1 MALWQRTMR
10 NQVSYTPPG
19 RTRSG
24 GDEAV
29 RRRHVLYVPG
39 YDPDARSRSRS
50 LFVRELIRYGRRF
63 GLSERSVTPAEQLP
77 GVPASRWRIRAAR
90 DGWTTDTVY
99 DVLRWD
105 DIVARDFA
113 RPMPACLARLALSFM
128 QAIGTGL
135 TMRLFRINWIFACV
149 TIYPAV
155 MVLALAL
162 AAVGLGYAAA
172 HLIWSAAWPLAI
184 VAGLGVAAG
193 TVALARPFYAR
204 WYVWHLLHDW
214 LFNWE
219 HGSGRRPD
227 YDARVER
234 FAAHLREVAAGSDAD
249 EILIVGHSSGAGMA
263 MEMLARALDAE
274 PDLGR
279 SGPAISLVT
288 IGTSL
293 PVAALNARADAI
305 RGRLARVMRAEH
317 VLWVEYQAPQDWLNA
332 AGFNPVRMP
341 TLGLAE
347 RDCVNPVI
355 RSARFAEITSD
366 QTYRL
371 MLRSPFR
378 MHFQFM
384 MANDRPGEYDF
395 YMIVLGPLTLARRIH
410 DPAVAARLVAAVPAQ
425 L

>member
-1 MALWQRTMR
+1 MR

-19 RTRSG
+19 RTEPAN
-24 GDEAV
+24 GDEPV

-39 YDPDARSRSRS
+39 YDPEARTRSRS

-63 GLSERSVTPAEQLP
+63 GLTDRSVTPVEALP
-77 GVPASRWRIRAAR
+77 DVPGLRWHVRAAR
-90 DGWTTDTVY
+90 DGWATDTTY

-105 DIVARDFA
+105 DIVERDFR
-113 RPMPACLARLALSFM
+113 RPMPICLAWLALSI
-128 QAIGTGL
+128 AHALATGL
-135 TMRLFRINWIFACV
+135 TMRLFRMNWIFACV

-162 AAVGLGYAAA
+162 TAAGLGYAVAHVAA
-172 HLIWSAAWPLAI
+172 LWAAWPFAV
-184 VAGLGVAAG
+184 VAGLAAAG
-193 TVALARPFYAR
+193 GIVALARPLYAR

-234 FAAHLREVAAGSDAD
+234 FAAHLREVATTSDAD
-249 EILIVGHSSGAGMA
+249 EIVLVGHSSGAGMA
-263 MEMLARALDAE
+263 METLARALETD
-274 PDLGR
+274 PGLGR
-279 SGPAISLVT
+279 SGPAIVLLT

-293 PVAALNARADAI
+293 PVAAMNARAHPL
-305 RGRLARVMRAEH
+305 RRRLARVMQAARI
-317 VLWVEYQAPQDWLNA
+317 LWVEYQAPQDWLNA
-332 AGFNPVRMP
+332 AGFNPVRMLP
-341 TLGLAE
+341 LGLAE
-347 RDCVNPVI
+347 RECANPVI
-355 RSARFAEITSD
+355 RSARFAEITSE

-384 MANDRPGEYDF
+384 MANDRAGEYDF
-395 YMIVLGPLTLARRIH
+395 YMMVLGPISLAARIR
-410 DPAVAARLVAAVPAQ
+410 DPDEAARLVARVAPA
-425 L
+425 

>member
-1 MALWQRTMR
+1 MR

-19 RTRSG
+19 RMAPTVA
-24 GDEAV
+24 DTPV

-39 YDPDARSRSRS
+39 YDPEAKSRSRS

-63 GLSERSVTPAEQLP
+63 GLTERRVTPVEQLSELP
-77 GVPASRWRIRAAR
+77 GLRWRIRAAR

-105 DIVARDFA
+105 DIVARDFR
-113 RPMPACLARLALSFM
+113 RPMPTCLAWLALSIVD
-128 QAIGTGL
+128 ALATGL
-135 TMRLFRINWIFACV
+135 TWRLFRTNWIFACV

-162 AAVGLGYAAA
+162 TAGGIGYAVARA
-172 HLIWSAAWPLAI
+172 VEHVLAFWAAWPLAI
-184 VAGLGVAAG
+184 VAGLAVAMG
-193 TVALARPFYAR
+193 TIALARPLYAR
-204 WYVWHLLHDW
+204 GYVWHLLHDW

-219 HGSGRRPD
+219 HGSNRRPD

-234 FAAHLREVAAGSDAD
+234 FAAHLRDVVAGSDAD

-263 MEMLARALDAE
+263 METLARALEID

-279 SGPAISLVT
+279 GGPALVLLT

-293 PVAALNARADAI
+293 PVAALNVRAHHV
-305 RGRLARVMRAEH
+305 RRRLARVMQAGE

-332 AGFNPVRMP
+332 AGFNPVLMP
-341 TLGLAE
+341 TLGLSE
-347 RDCVNPVI
+347 RDCPNPLI

-395 YMIVLGPLTLARRIH
+395 YMMVLGPMSLAGRIR
-410 DPAVAARLVAAVPAQ
+410 DPDGAARLVARVAPA
-425 L
+425 